1 MTTRV
6 DYHSETAGVFLAK
19 AAGYLAEDD
28 LLQASEKGWG
38 AAAQMVKAVAEERGW
53 AHSGHRQLWLAVDR
67 LVEETGEREI
77 RTAFSVASV
86 LHVNFYDGLMT
97 HEGVEDSLALVRE
110 FVGRLETLLGGSIR
124 RSQ

>member
-38 AAAQMVKAVAEERGW
+38 AAAQMVKAVAEARGW
-53 AHSGHRQLWLAVDR
+53 DHSGHRQLFVTVRR
-67 LVEETGEREI
+67 LVEETGDEQLRAGF
-77 RTAFSVASV
+77 AFANV
-86 LHVNFYDGLMT
+86 LHINFYDGLLPR
-97 HEGVEDSLALVRE
+97 EDVEAYLAHIRE
-110 FVGRLETLLGGSIR
+110 FVGRLEELAG
-124 RSQ
+124 

>member
-19 AAGYLAEDD
+19 AGGYLAEDD

-38 AAAQMVKAVAEERGW
+38 AAAQMVKAVAEARGW
-53 AHSGHRQLWLAVDR
+53 PHSGHRHLWLAVDR

-97 HEGVEDSLALVRE
+97 HEGVEDSLALVGE
-110 FVGRLETLLGGSIR
+110 FVGRLETLLG
-124 RSQ
+124 

>member
-19 AAGYLAEDD
+19 AGGYLAEGD

-38 AAAQMVKAVAEERGW
+38 AAAQMVKAVAEARGW
-53 AHSGHRQLWLAVDR
+53 PHSGHRHLWLAVDR

-77 RTAFSVASV
+77 WTGFSVASV
-86 LHVNFYDGLMT
+86 LHVNFYDGLMSR
-97 HEGVEDSLALVRE
+97 GAVEDGIERVGE
-110 FVGRLETLLGGSIR
+110 FVGRLEALLG
-124 RSQ
+124 

>member
-19 AAGYLAEDD
+19 AGGYLAEED

-53 AHSGHRQLWLAVDR
+53 AHSGHRQLFVAVDR
-67 LVEETGEREI
+67 LVEETGDEQLRV
-77 RTAFSVASV
+77 AFGLANV
-86 LHVNFYDGLMT
+86 LHINFCDGLLPR
-97 HEGVEDSLALVRE
+97 EDVEAYLAHIRE
-110 FVGRLETLLGGSIR
+110 FVGRLEALLAS
-124 RSQ
+124 